1 MKSLLYTLFLAPL
14 AHGWTFRYTN
24 STSDTTILEETGS
37 RNCTKI
43 QLAKNKLFSWDPEG
57 SNECVSIYYDENCET
72 SGGYSCAFWKKSA
85 SHDFGSID
93 VSTSNK
99 AASVSVITT
108 TETATSTSASSVT
121 STTGTSSA
129 ASTSSTF
136 SASPT
141 TTSSAATTDS
151 TSSSSTIS
159 GGAIAGIVIG
169 VLVGILVIAAIFFIL
184 RRRNRKLAAAAN
196 SQSDPSLQ
204 GPYGRQASV
213 PETITTFG
221 PSSTSTAHPAEKSAD
236 SALRVFEMPSHNPP
250 VELVSTP
257 INEMEGQPGDKTYFP
272 PK

>member
-1 MKSLLYTLFLAPL
+1 MKLLLYTLFLAPL

-57 SNECVSIYYDENCET
+57 SNECISIYYDDNCET
-72 SGGYSCAFWKKSA
+72 SGGYSCGFWKKTA

-108 TETATSTSASSVT
+108 TETATSTSSSSTT
-121 STTGTSSA
+121 STTGTPSA
-129 ASTSSTF
+129 ASTTSTP
-136 SASPT
+136 SASSGT
-141 TTSSAATTDS
+141 GSTAATTDGASSGS
-151 TSSSSTIS
+151 TLS
-159 GGAIAGIVIG
+159 GGAIAGIVVG
-169 VLVGILVIAAIFFIL
+169 VVAGILAIAGLFFIL
-184 RRRNRKLAAAAN
+184 RRRNRKNAVTAN
-196 SQSDPSLQ
+196 PQSDPSLQ

-221 PSSTSTAHPAEKSAD
+221 PSSTSTAQPVEKSAD
-236 SALRVFEMPSHNPP
+236 SAPRVFEMPSRSPP

-257 INEMEGQPGDKTYFP
+257 INEMDGQSGKGYFP

>member
-1 MKSLLYTLFLAPL
+1 MKVLLYTLFLAPL

-24 STSDTTILEETGS
+24 STGDTTILEETGS

-57 SNECVSIYYDENCET
+57 SNECISIYYDDNCET

-108 TETATSTSASSVT
+108 TETATSTSSSSLT
-121 STTGTSSA
+121 STTGTSST
-129 ASTSSTF
+129 ASTSSTP
-136 SASPT
+136 SASST
-141 TTSSAATTDS
+141 TTSIAATTNS
-151 TSSSSTIS
+151 TSSSSTLS
-159 GGAIAGIVIG
+159 GGAIAGIVVG
-169 VLVGILVIAAIFFIL
+169 VLAGILAIAAILFII
-184 RRRNRKLAAAAN
+184 RRRNRKNAAAPN
-196 SQSDPSLQ
+196 LQSDSSLQ

-221 PSSTSTAHPAEKSAD
+221 PSSTSTAHPVEKSAD
-236 SALRVFEMPSHNPP
+236 SAPRVYEMPSRSPP

-257 INEMEGQPGDKTYFP
+257 INEMDGQSGNKAFFP
-272 PK
+272 EK

>member
-1 MKSLLYTLFLAPL
+1 MKILLYTL
-14 AHGWTFRYTN
+14 
-24 STSDTTILEETGS
+24 DTTILEETGS

-57 SNECVSIYYDENCET
+57 SNECVSIYYDDNCET

-108 TETATSTSASSVT
+108 TETATSTSSSSLT

-129 ASTSSTF
+129 ASTSSTP
-136 SASPT
+136 SASS
-141 TTSSAATTDS
+141 TSASIAATTDS
-151 TSSSSTIS
+151 TSSNSTLS

-169 VLVGILVIAAIFFIL
+169 VLVGILVIAVIFFIL
-184 RRRNRKLAAAAN
+184 RRRRNRKTSAAAS

-257 INEMEGQPGDKTYFP
+257 INEMEGQSGNKTFFP
-272 PK
+272 SK